1 MKNRIEKYR
10 IMLSIFILACL
21 CLCLFGCK
29 KEDTGREK
37 IRDIEFTVVSG
48 EDTPE
53 ELAVLID
60 ERKQN
65 EFKLTYKTEDAF
77 YVIRGYGVQTT
88 GGYSV
93 AINECYLTSNAIYF
107 KTNLIGPD
115 KTQEIPEAQSYPYV
129 IIKMEYLDKTIVF
142 Q

>member
-1 MKNRIEKYR
+1 MKHRVKKYCRI
-10 IMLSIFILACL
+10 IAICLLACL
-21 CLCLFGCK
+21 CLVGCK
-29 KEDTGREK
+29 KEEMNREK
-37 IRDIEFTVVSG
+37 IRDMEFSVVSS

-53 ELAVLID
+53 ELAVIIE
-60 ERKQN
+60 ERKQS
-65 EFKLTYKTEDAF
+65 EFKLTYKTEEAL
-77 YVIRGYGVQTT
+77 YVIRGYGVQVT

-115 KTQEIPEAQSYPYV
+115 KTQDIPEAPSYPFV
-129 IIKMEYLDKTIVF
+129 IIKMEDLDKTIVF